1 MSPEEIKNRNIEI
14 FKDWLSNPSQTQLE
28 LGIKYK
34 VTATLISGILTK
46 QLKLH
51 PRYENFNHSKN

>member
-51 PRYENFNHSKN
+51 KQF